1 MNALMYASMLD
12 GKANDMESVVKEL
25 FTPDRLDYFRSIDR
39 LSERLQRTW
48 ENESLI
54 VILICSRE
62 DLVDLVSMRERL
74 HQFRLVLVLPD
85 AEETTISLA
94 HRLRPNYL
102 AYIYSQPGE
111 LKAVLRKMIEKGDVY

>member
-1 MNALMYASMLD
+1 MNALMYASMPD
-12 GKANDMESVVKEL
+12 VKANDMESVVKEL

-62 DLVDLVSMRERL
+62 DLVEFVSMRERL

-102 AYIYSQPGE
+102 AYIYSHPGE
-111 LKAVLRKMIEKGDVY
+111 LKAVLRKMIEKGDVH